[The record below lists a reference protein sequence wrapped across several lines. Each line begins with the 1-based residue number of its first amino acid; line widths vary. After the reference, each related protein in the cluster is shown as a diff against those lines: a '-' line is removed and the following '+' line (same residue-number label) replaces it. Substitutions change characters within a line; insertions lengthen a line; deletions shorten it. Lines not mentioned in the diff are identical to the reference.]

1 MTVPKTG
8 DIFWMQQA
16 ILLAKKAAR
25 ANEVPVGAIVVFEN
39 EIIGSGYNQ
48 SICLNDPCA
57 HAEIIALRAAAKHLN
72 NYRLLKTSLYV
83 TLEPCAMCAGA
94 MVHARIEN
102 LIYATADLKT
112 GAAGSVLDIVQ
123 NNALNHR
130 INICNGV
137 LQKEASGLLKQFF
150 QIRRASMH
158 VT

>member
-1 MTVPKTG
+1 MGISEISDT
-8 DIFWMQQA
+8 FWMQQA

-25 ANEVPVGAIVVFEN
+25 TDEVPVGAIVVFGN
-39 EIIGSGYNQ
+39 EIVGSGYNQ
-48 SICLNDPCA
+48 SISLNDPCA
-57 HAEIIALRAAAKHLN
+57 HAEITALRAAAKHLS

-112 GAAGSVLDIVQ
+112 GAAGSVLDITQ
-123 NNALNHR
+123 NGALNHYVNVR
-130 INICNGV
+130 SGV
-137 LQKEASGLLKQFF
+137 LQKEASELLKQFF
-150 QIRRASMH
+150 QIRRAFTR